1 MTGEELIRNLGG
13 WEGYRPVS
21 VKIIGDHQVRIELR
35 ADDVRGV
42 CDGCGRL
49 CDHVHDTQKRWVRD
63 LPIFDYAVRLWVH
76 RRRMFCPR
84 CGPKLER
91 LSWLER
97 SSRQTVRLAESV
109 ARWCKVATVKHVAQQ
124 YGLNRKTVK
133 QIDKRYLK
141 RQLGP
146 VDLSRVTIL
155 AMDEFAIQKGHRY
168 ATVIVDPT
176 CKQVLWIGR
185 GRGRADVRPFFEM
198 LGEAG
203 RRRIQAVA
211 MDMNAGYDL
220 EVKAQCPNA
229 KVVFDLYHVVAKYN
243 RQVTDRVRV
252 DEANRL
258 RDDKPARKVVK
269 SSRWLLLKNR
279 SNLPEDQAVRLEEL
293 LAANESLLHVYLL
306 KDDLKEL
313 WEFTSGQEKQA
324 YRFWLEWF
332 RRAIQSG
339 LAPLMKFAR
348 GLRKYI
354 PDILN
359 HCRYPLHT
367 GLLEGMNNKIK
378 VIKRMA
384 YGYRDDDYFFLKI
397 RQAFPGNGT

>member
-1 MTGEELIRNLGG
+1 MTGDELIKELGG
-13 WEGYRPVS
+13 WEGYRSVS
-21 VKIIGDHQVRIELR
+21 VKIIADHQVRIELR
-35 ADDVRGV
+35 PEILQGI

-49 CDHVHDTQKRWVRD
+49 CRQVHDTQKRWVRD
-63 LPIFDYAVRLWVH
+63 LPIFEYSVRLLVH
-76 RRRMFCPR
+76 RRRMLCPH

-133 QIDKRYLK
+133 QIDKRYLQ
-141 RQLGP
+141 RELGP
-146 VDLSRVTIL
+146 VDLTGLRLL
-155 AMDEFAIQKGHRY
+155 AMDEFAIEKGHRY
-168 ATVIVDPT
+168 ATVMVDPIR
-176 CKQVLWIGR
+176 KRVLWIGR
-185 GRGRADVRPFFEM
+185 GRGRADIRPFFEL
-198 LGEAG
+198 LGKEG
-203 RRRIQAVA
+203 CCRIKAVA
-211 MDMNAGYDL
+211 MDMNAGYDV

-258 RDDKPARKVVK
+258 REDKPARKVVK
-269 SSRWLLLKNR
+269 SARWLLLKNR
-279 SNLPEDQAVRLEEL
+279 KNLDQQQAIRLDEL

-306 KDDLKEL
+306 KDDLKQL
-313 WEFTSGQEKQA
+313 WAFTEGQEKQA

-332 RRAIQSG
+332 RRAFQSG
-339 LAPLMKFAR
+339 LEPLIKFAR

-359 HCRYPLHT
+359 HCRYPLNT
-367 GLLEGMNNKIK
+367 GLLEGINNKIK

-384 YGYRDDDYFFLKI
+384 YGYRDDEYFFLKI
-397 RQAFPGNGT
+397 RQA